1 MQTGR
6 RQARLRQE
14 FAGLYPGVPANEW
27 RPIGELLD
35 CVAAARLRGG
45 RRSGELLLDRPLDD
59 RHFEFRG
66 RWGAPGRVHGP
77 PLAPQRLPTA
87 PRLTGSRSDGPSA
100 LFVGR
105 ANGGP
110 MAARRPHARR
120 CRCRLGCG
128 DRPAG
133 AGGG

>member
-35 CVAAARLRGG
+35 CVAAARLKGG

-66 RWGAPGRVHGP
+66 
-77 PLAPQRLPTA
+77 
-87 PRLTGSRSDGPSA
+87 
-100 LFVGR
+100 
-105 ANGGP
+105 GGE
-110 MAARRPHARR
+110 
-120 CRCRLGCG
+120 
-128 DRPAG
+128 RPAG
-133 AGGG
+133 FTGRPSRLSDFRQPRT